1 MASDAN
7 LLAFVLA
14 LDACLSPG
22 TSVMCLAPISHVM
35 CLAPISHRFCSP
47 WGNASHYLMQ
57 PRDRHSAVPGGR
69 MLAKVRSVRHVPG
82 TNFARHV
89 PGTARHVPGTTSCAW
104 HQFRPSCAWHQFRT
118 DFVAPGAMLAIT

>member
-14 LDACLSPG
+14 LDARLSPG

-57 PRDRHSAVPGGR
+57 PGDRHSAAPGGR
-69 MLAKVRSVRHVPG
+69 MLANVRSVRHVPG
-82 TNFARHV
+82 TNFALILE
-89 PGTARHVPGTTSCAW
+89 PLGQC
-104 HQFRPSCAWHQFRT
+104 
-118 DFVAPGAMLAIT
+118 

>member
-14 LDACLSPG
+14 LDARLSPG
-22 TSVMCLAPISHVM
+22 TSVMCLAPISH
-35 CLAPISHRFCSP
+35 RFWSP

-82 TNFARHV
+82 TNFALILE
-89 PGTARHVPGTTSCAW
+89 PLGQC
-104 HQFRPSCAWHQFRT
+104 
-118 DFVAPGAMLAIT
+118 